1 MNAMLKICRSLS
13 ELSFGQLM
21 SVYEEGNRLNA
32 VEFYAHMDANA
43 ALLQAEQDFYAYLD
57 DCFFKT
63 DGAWYAVWEEQ
74 GRYVSALRMEPYE
87 DGLLLEALETIPG
100 MRRRGFAFLLMRKV
114 LEQVDV
120 NVYSH
125 VQKGNLASMGLHLR
139 CGFQKISDRCV
150 YIDGSE
156 SDACVTLLKAK
167 GL

>member
-1 MNAMLKICRSLS
+1 MNAMLKICHSLS

-32 VEFYAHMDANA
+32 GEFYAHMDSNA
-43 ALLQAEQDFYAYLD
+43 ALLQAEQDFYAYLE

-63 DGAWYAVWEEQ
+63 DGAWYAVWEVQ

-87 DGLLLEALETIPG
+87 DGLLLEALETLPE
-100 MRRRGFAFLLMRKV
+100 MRRRGFALLLMTAV

-125 VQKGNLASMGLHLR
+125 VHKGNFASVELHRR
-139 CGFQKISDRCV
+139 CGFQIISDRCV

-156 SDACVTLLKAK
+156 SDACVTLRKAK
-167 GL
+167 GA